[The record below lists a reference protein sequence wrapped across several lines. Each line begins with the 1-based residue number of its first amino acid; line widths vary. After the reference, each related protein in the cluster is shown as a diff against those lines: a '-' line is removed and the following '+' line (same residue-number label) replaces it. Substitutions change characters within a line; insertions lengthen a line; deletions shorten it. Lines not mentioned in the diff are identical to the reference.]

1 MARDEVPSRETL
13 LNCYWWSTSDWPL
26 PTAITDAGL
35 PCNEN
40 HHRIIVWH
48 SLLAW
53 LKETSQPSSTYKA
66 GKDENGVVLPSTHL
80 PQYHGDHWPDQ
91 PLAHAV
97 LTLPQQHKLDAG
109 CKPDLT
115 ALDST
120 SSLSGPAG
128 QQATLVTHLVLEANG
143 VPKLSSEWQGL
154 CRAPFLRLPRSS
166 SLSVQGASVAELVP
180 ESGSK

>member
-1 MARDEVPSRETL
+1 MKT
-13 LNCYWWSTSDWPL
+13 T
-26 PTAITDAGL
+26 TGL
-35 PCNEN
+35 KF
-40 HHRIIVWH
+40 WH
-48 SLLAW
+48 FLLAW
-53 LKETSQPSSTYKA
+53 LKETSQSSSTHKA
-66 GKDENGVVLPSTHL
+66 GKDEKEVVLPSTHL

-91 PLAHAV
+91 PLPRKSSRCNPNPSSATQV
-97 LTLPQQHKLDAG
+97 R
-109 CKPDLT
+109 LT

-128 QQATLVTHLVLEANG
+128 QQATLVTHLVLEVKG

-154 CRAPFLRLPRSS
+154 CRVPFLRLPRFS

>member
-1 MARDEVPSRETL
+1 MNKELCSHQHTYHNTMV
-13 LNCYWWSTSDWPL
+13 
-26 PTAITDAGL
+26 ITGL
-35 PCNEN
+35 
-40 HHRIIVWH
+40 ISH
-48 SLLAW
+48 SL
-53 LKETSQPSSTYKA
+53 E
-66 GKDENGVVLPSTHL
+66 D
-80 PQYHGDHWPDQ
+80 
-91 PLAHAV
+91 LAHTV
-97 LTLPQQHKLDAG
+97 LTLPQQHKLGSG

-128 QQATLVTHLVLEANG
+128 QQATLVTHLVLEAKG

-154 CRAPFLRLPRSS
+154 CRAPFLRFPRSS